1 MVLNKAVCLN
11 FSAGDKTSF
20 SVVHCAHS
28 LLGAPTCYLMAL
40 QLISPVFF
48 WWYEISE
55 VGMLTASPDLFRPN
69 IIKNSTNMANQTNNI
84 MAATVNGFSGDVLSH
99 VCFEY

>member
-1 MVLNKAVCLN
+1 M
-11 FSAGDKTSF
+11 
-20 SVVHCAHS
+20 
-28 LLGAPTCYLMAL
+28 
-40 QLISPVFF
+40 
-48 WWYEISE
+48 SE